1 MALSFLLT
9 QQGGIIL
16 WPEHNVVKYISLLL
30 ISHTCMCTMT
40 ADRVDNKKNIVS
52 LITFFNIRAR
62 LSC

>member
-40 ADRVDNKKNIVS
+40 ADRVDNKKI
-52 LITFFNIRAR
+52 
-62 LSC
+62 